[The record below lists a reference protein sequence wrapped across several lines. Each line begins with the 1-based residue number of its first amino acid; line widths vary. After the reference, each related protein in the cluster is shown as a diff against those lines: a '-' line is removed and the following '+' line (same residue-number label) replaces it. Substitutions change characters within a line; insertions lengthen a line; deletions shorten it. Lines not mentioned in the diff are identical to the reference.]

1 MSIEEEGPSSDWDF
15 RGDPAKHV
23 YVSHDLSIVRGVE
36 VEGRTAG
43 HVPKCNLSQGK
54 DTRPS
59 MEGSSILKRPD
70 S

>member
-54 DTRPS
+54 DTN
-59 MEGSSILKRPD
+59 
-70 S
+70 